1 VGNLK
6 AVWTD
11 LPDDLGD
18 EDMVKT
24 EFYRVFGGRWDN
36 VLLGAEKPFDHHLY
50 WDGYLAVT
58 ELRQSRGLLTLS
70 DLPLL
75 DPSGKKVFRYNIM
88 IG

>member
-11 LPDDLGD
+11 LPDDLED

-36 VLLGAEKPFDHHLY
+36 VLLGSEKPFDHHRY

-58 ELRQSRGLLTLS
+58 ELQQSRGLTLS

-75 DPSGKKVFRYNIM
+75 DPSGKKVFRYNIV